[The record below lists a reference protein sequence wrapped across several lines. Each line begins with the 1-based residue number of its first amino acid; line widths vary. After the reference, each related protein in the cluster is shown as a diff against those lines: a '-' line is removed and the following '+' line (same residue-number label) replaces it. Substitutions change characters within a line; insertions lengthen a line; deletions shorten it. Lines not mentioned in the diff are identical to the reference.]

1 MFSAPVW
8 AGINN
13 RAAHPRPLPIP
24 KTLARAR
31 SERKKRS
38 PDSFAERS
46 FLPHLSSGP
55 ARCDA
60 ADVAASTAS
69 AGTNHSPRRFSC
81 ILPVQAWLAGVRYII
96 GEETVERDRQAYID
110 KLKAQLDQWNAEIR
124 KFEAKAREAQADQRI
139 RRDEAVEDMHQR
151 RDEAQKMLKRVQEA
165 SAASWEDLRT
175 GFDAAWS
182 DVSKAMDHAMAH
194 WR

>member
-1 MFSAPVW
+1 MFSPPVW

-13 RAAHPRPLPIP
+13 RAAHPRPLPIRKRLQERDP
-24 KTLARAR
+24 KEKRGHRQPRGALLRPA
-31 SERKKRS
+31 SVKRS
-38 PDSFAERS
+38 RALRRRRPGGIDRI
-46 FLPHLSSGP
+46 
-55 ARCDA
+55 
-60 ADVAASTAS
+60 
-69 AGTNHSPRRFSC
+69 AGTNQSPRRFSC
-81 ILPVQAWLAGVRYII
+81 ILPVQAWLAGACLMI

-139 RRDEAVEDMHQR
+139 RRDEAVDDMHQR

-182 DVSKAMDHAMAH
+182 DVSKAMDRAMAH